1 MVSERMAP
9 QGRNPLTI
17 NPKYLRAFL
26 TVARTGSVIRAS
38 EEVHRAQSAVTRSIK
53 ELEAGLNA
61 PLFERRA
68 YGMLLTEFGRVLL
81 ERVEVAFAEMQAAR
95 SGFRTQCPQGRWN
108 DNAPVFSLSLSR
120 QRLLV
125 FVDLIEQ
132 RHMGAVADA
141 FGISQPAVSQVL
153 REVEQGLGVTLV
165 SRTPTGILPNG
176 LGLMLSMHVRRA
188 LAELRKAEAEV
199 ASLQSGVSGQ
209 VVVGTLS
216 LGRNRLLPRA
226 IIALTETYPNL
237 KVSTVEGTFEHLAVL
252 LRAGDIDFVLG
263 GLRPPEH
270 MVGLSSE
277 VVVEDMLGVIVRRGH
292 PLTAHAAI
300 DFPDLEDARW
310 VLPQRG
316 TSTRTALEVSL
327 SERRLPAP
335 SVIVETADI
344 AITRGL
350 LIGSEF
356 LTAASPHLFQH
367 EIDAGELEV
376 LPLPLPASRRG
387 IGIVQRSDSKP
398 SIAARLLM
406 DGIRQIHLL

>member
-1 MVSERMAP
+1 MVSERLAP

-53 ELEAGLNA
+53 ELEGGLNA

-95 SGFRTQCPQGRWN
+95 AGFRAQCPPGRWN

-153 REVEQGLGVTLV
+153 REVEQGIGVTLV
-165 SRTPTGILPNG
+165 SRNPTGITPNA
-176 LGLMLSMHVRRA
+176 LGLMLSMHIRRA

-199 ASLQSGVSGQ
+199 ASLQSGISGQ

-292 PLTAHAAI
+292 PLASHAAI

-327 SERRLPAP
+327 RERSLREP